1 MRRLYREDL
10 GVVYSAPMALRRETD
25 TKKRSFLPR
34 ALVSRGM
41 KVSILVSFVA
51 LLSGAFFASWRINVS
66 GTRALLL
73 SGAEEIARSG
83 LDAVSSELAS
93 YLAVHSALA
102 GSIADGLSGQRDV
115 DALPAR
121 FARRMG
127 AFPGVGILSVGFADG
142 EYAEAQ
148 RLEDGS
154 MRFGRAGAS
163 TGGDL
168 VLYRPGLRGAH
179 HVELRRPGY
188 DPRTRPWYLKA
199 VGSAG
204 IVWSDPYA
212 YASNGAPAFAA
223 AEAVRD
229 RTGAVVGVVS
239 VTIGLD
245 GLSGYLSSLRQI
257 RGGGVAAVVD
267 RASRVVAFASSV
279 SGLPS
284 SDGELLRPYA
294 EFGGDAAPLLAA
306 ALGGQPGAL
315 SLFSSGGEKWRA
327 INAEFS
333 PGSLDWK
340 VVMIL
345 PERRFLEP
353 LAPVERRIALFY
365 AAALIVVFAVAYLI
379 ANAISHPLRAL
390 SSAVS
395 SFDLRVIDLGRPS
408 ESDSRITVLATRRD
422 EIGSLAQSFLSL
434 GTRLDASFRSV
445 HASLEEKNVLLKEVH
460 HRVKNNLQVVSSLMS
475 LRAGGSG
482 NPEFAAA
489 MRELQDRVVAMAA
502 VHETLY
508 SSGDLVSVPMDDYLG
523 RVVDNL
529 AAYRRGELVLT
540 LTVFPGGVRLPIDQ
554 AIPCGLIAVELAS
567 NALKHAFPG
576 RDRGLV
582 TLSLAPEA
590 DSYRLEVADDGCG
603 IPDGALGGA
612 GMGSIIVSALA
623 SQLDGSFS
631 VDSDPTGTRASVTFP
646 RK

>member
-1 MRRLYREDL
+1 MRLLYREDL
-10 GVVYSAPMALRRETD
+10 GVVYSPSMALRRETD

-41 KVSILVSFVA
+41 KVTILVSFVV
-51 LLSGAFFASWRINVS
+51 LLSGAFFVSWRINVT

-93 YLAVHSALA
+93 FLSVHTALA
-102 GSIADGLSGQRDV
+102 DSIADGISGRRDD

-121 FARRMG
+121 FSRRME

-154 MRFGRAGAS
+154 VRFGRAGAS

-168 VLYRPGLRGAH
+168 VLYRPGPRGAFRT
-179 HVELRRPGY
+179 ELRRSGY

-199 VGSAG
+199 ADAPG
-204 IVWSDPYA
+204 IAWSDPYA

-229 RTGAVVGVVS
+229 RTGALVGVVS

-279 SGLPS
+279 PGVPAPV
-284 SDGELLRPYA
+284 GELLRPYA
-294 EFGGDAAPLLAA
+294 EFGEDAAALLSA
-306 ALGGQPGAL
+306 ALGGPPGAL
-315 SLFSSGGEKWRA
+315 SLFSAGGERWRA

-333 PGSLDWK
+333 PGNLDWR

-353 LAPVERRIALFY
+353 LAPIERRIALFY
-365 AAALIVVFAVAYLI
+365 AVALIVVFAVAYLI

-395 SFDLRVIDLGRPS
+395 SFDLRAIDLGQPP
-408 ESDSRITVLATRRD
+408 EADPRIAALAVRRD

-482 NPEFAAA
+482 DPEFAAA
-489 MRELQDRVVAMAA
+489 MQELQDRVVAMAA

-529 AAYRRGELVLT
+529 AAYRRGELDLT

-567 NALKHAFPG
+567 NALKHAFPSRERG
-576 RDRGLV
+576 RV
-582 TLSLAPEA
+582 SLSLAPA
-590 DSYRLEVADDGCG
+590 GDSYLLTVADDGCG
-603 IPDGALGGA
+603 IPDGAFGGS
-612 GMGSIIVSALA
+612 GMGSVIVSALS

-631 VDSDPTGTRASVTFP
+631 VDTDSTGTRATVTFP